1 MSILDMS
8 KTILYDFHY
17 NYILNKFGNSA
28 KLLYTDTDSLIY
40 QFLDHDIYEHI
51 KEDINRFDT
60 SDYSQNNIYQIP
72 RKNKKVV
79 GLMKDE
85 NNGII
90 MTHFIGLR
98 SKMYTLK
105 LLVSDQE
112 KNEQID
118 KLKAKLVDKKQIENC
133 ISNLG
138 VIKKAKGIQSSA
150 MKQISFNDYFDC
162 LFNNTQIEI
171 CQNAIVSK
179 KHEVY
184 NVQQKK
190 VALSPHD
197 DKRIVNYLYTDTLPW
212 GYFD

>member
-1 MSILDMS
+1 MVIIELRKLKINFNKPIYVGMSILDMS

-72 RKNKKVV
+72 QKNKKVV

-105 LLVSDQE
+105 
-112 KNEQID
+112 I
-118 KLKAKLVDKKQIENC
+118 
-133 ISNLG
+133 ISERSG
-138 VIKKAKGIQSSA
+138 K
-150 MKQISFNDYFDC
+150 
-162 LFNNTQIEI
+162 E
-171 CQNAIVSK
+171 
-179 KHEVY
+179 
-184 NVQQKK
+184 
-190 VALSPHD
+190 
-197 DKRIVNYLYTDTLPW
+197 
-212 GYFD
+212 

>member
-1 MSILDMS
+1 MFIE
-8 KTILYDFHY
+8 
-17 NYILNKFGNSA
+17 NYTA
-28 KLLYTDTDSLIY
+28 M
-40 QFLDHDIYEHI
+40 
-51 KEDINRFDT
+51 
-60 SDYSQNNIYQIP
+60 
-72 RKNKKVV
+72 KVW
-79 GLMKDE
+79 
-85 NNGII
+85 
-90 MTHFIGLR
+90 FIGLR

-138 VIKKAKGIQSSA
+138 VFKKAKGIQSSA
-150 MKQISFNDYFDC
+150 MKQVSFNDYFDC

-171 CQNAIVSK
+171 CQNDIVSK